1 MVAGPTWTPDHAVS
15 VLFGKLFS
23 FPERSQP
30 QLQLRPAR
38 MRVVALVRCGWE
50 PGWLPGPASICDLP
64 RSRARE
70 QQLRV
75 RRGRA
80 GHRDACTASGPWP
93 LRNTCSPRRLAQ
105 RGEGLLLQHGHLRA
119 LRAPGGAGAGHWY
132 SALQARTRPVWPNP
146 GGTLPPSAGEQWP
159 FQPRLFSISIGFPT
173 ASKREGAPPR
183 TPLHPTSP
191 TPPRRPAPRRWWH
204 SPTFCPRRWRQMTWT
219 AICTKQW
226 GTRSLRPTPSA
237 WACRSSAAAS
247 AAARGSRWARV
258 GREVHGLGGCDWG

>member
-1 MVAGPTWTPDHAVS
+1 MVAGANLDARSRCFYIVWKAFFFPRKVS
-15 VLFGKLFS
+15 A
-23 FPERSQP
+23 

-146 GGTLPPSAGEQWP
+146 GGTLPPQQASSGPSNQDCFPSLSRFPDREQERGRP
-159 FQPRLFSISIGFPT
+159 
-173 ASKREGAPPR
+173 AAN
-183 TPLHPTSP
+183 P
-191 TPPRRPAPRRWWH
+191 TPPNLAHTTPPPCTPQVVALANLLPQEVEADDLDSYMYQTVGHQVIAAYAQCMGLPLFRRRIRGSA
-204 SPTFCPRRWRQMTWT
+204 RQQVG
-219 AICTKQW
+219 A
-226 GTRSLRPTPSA
+226 GGARSA
-237 WACRSSAAAS
+237 WP
-247 AAARGSRWARV
+247 
-258 GREVHGLGGCDWG
+258 GRL